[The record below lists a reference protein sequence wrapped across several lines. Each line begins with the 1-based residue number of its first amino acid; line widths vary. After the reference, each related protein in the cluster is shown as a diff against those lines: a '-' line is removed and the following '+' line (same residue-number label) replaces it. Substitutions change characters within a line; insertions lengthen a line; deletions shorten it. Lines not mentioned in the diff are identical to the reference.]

1 MGKLAVVTGASGDIG
16 SEICRTLA
24 KDGCDICVHYCAS
37 EKSAQSLCAETEK
50 TWGIKAYS
58 FKADFKS
65 TEEVEALAKFINNKG
80 GAHILINN
88 AGVSYQGLFQDVSAE
103 KAEEIFK
110 VNLLSAVL
118 LTQRILPEM
127 IRAHSG
133 KIINISSMWG
143 ITGGSCEVHYSASK
157 AALIGFTKALAKE
170 VGTSGI
176 TVNCVAPG
184 FIDTKMNS
192 IFSKEDVEQI
202 KSETPLN
209 KIGTPKDVAEAV
221 SFLCSDRANFIT
233 GLTLPCDGGI
243 TI

>member
-1 MGKLAVVTGASGDIG
+1 MGKLAVITGASGDIG

-24 KDGCDICVHYCAS
+24 KDGYDICVHYCAS
-37 EKSAQSLCAETEK
+37 ESSAQVLCAEIE
-50 TWGIKAYS
+50 KAYNVKTYC
-58 FKADFKS
+58 FKADLRN
-65 TEEVEALAKFINNKG
+65 TEEVESLAEFINSKG

-88 AGVSYQGLFQDVSAE
+88 AGISYQGLFQDVSTE
-103 KAEEIFK
+103 KAEEILRI
-110 VNLLSAVL
+110 NLLSAML
-118 LTQRILPEM
+118 LTQRILPSM
-127 IRAHSG
+127 IRKHSG

-143 ITGGSCEVHYSASK
+143 ITGASCEVHYSASK

-170 VGTSGI
+170 VGASSI

-192 IFSKEDVEQI
+192 IFSKEDVDQI
-202 KSETPLN
+202 KNETPLC

-221 SFLCSDRANFIT
+221 GFLCGDRANFIT
-233 GLTLPCDGGI
+233 GLTLPCDGGL